1 MDDSDFA
8 TSHPIVRSLIENG
21 EVTSTANGGGP
32 GKQGTGAGGVGISR
46 YGFTGFSND
55 QNLKGHFAE
64 FTFSNKESFSQTT
77 VAMRGMTKSTVLRG
91 SLLVMQ

>member
-46 YGFTGFSND
+46 SVDFR
-55 QNLKGHFAE
+55 
-64 FTFSNKESFSQTT
+64 ES
-77 VAMRGMTKSTVLRG
+77 VRKNAMGQK
-91 SLLVMQ
+91 

>member
-1 MDDSDFA
+1 MFLRTDPISLFFRLDKLKVLMDDSDFA

-46 YGFTGFSND
+46 YNRFTGFSTVW
-55 QNLKGHFAE
+55 LKASDYETILFGYI
-64 FTFSNKESFSQTT
+64 
-77 VAMRGMTKSTVLRG
+77 
-91 SLLVMQ
+91 

>member
-1 MDDSDFA
+1 MFLRTDSISLFFRLDKLKVLMDDSDFA

-46 YGFTGFSND
+46 YRFTGFS
-55 QNLKGHFAE
+55 
-64 FTFSNKESFSQTT
+64 T
-77 VAMRGMTKSTVLRG
+77 VFIFPPYCSYPTC
-91 SLLVMQ
+91 